1 MEQIQKDACA
11 GSSVPGI
18 LLTGQSGSGKST
30 ALGELLASVP
40 AHVEVAVCVHRHAKG
55 FGLET
60 TRLRLPPSAS
70 YHEVYDFGS
79 GCLCCSPKGE
89 LVRVLAELTGR
100 PLGALVIETTGVAD
114 PTPFLKLLL
123 EEEVARDF

>member
-1 MEQIQKDACA
+1 M
-11 GSSVPGI
+11 
-18 LLTGQSGSGKST
+18 
-30 ALGELLASVP
+30 
-40 AHVEVAVCVHRHAKG
+40 AVCVHRHAKG

-60 TRLRLPPSAS
+60 TRLLLPPSAS

-123 EEEVARDF
+123 EEEVARDFAIAAVVCVRPDPAPRGRAKEQLDASTHVLLDGGGPAPEGKVAI